1 MELNSA
7 FKGLIKSVHKFL
19 PYFSYVFHP
28 NWINKGTADVREFLV
43 NFMKIDTVNGI
54 LKLGA

>member
-7 FKGLIKSVHKFL
+7 FKGLIYSVRKFL
-19 PYFSYVFHP
+19 LYFSYVFHP
-28 NWINKGTADVREFLV
+28 NWINNGTADAQEFPV

-54 LKLGA
+54 LKLEA